1 MWRSEGAVGGEV
13 LAKRGME
20 PASPTCLPCPA
31 LSFFCQQLQ
40 RHHRT

>member
-1 MWRSEGAVGGEV
+1 MWRSEGVVGGEV

-20 PASPTCLPCPA
+20 PACPACPLPA